1 MIEHKLKLKFDDSFN
16 GILFSTQGDTG
27 RVFEIEVRDELDNA
41 IDISGHKL
49 EFYVGNDSKVIKVEA
64 SISGNKFIVKPV
76 NEQFTKAGLNKAQFV
91 LYDAQGL
98 QVGSQIFD
106 LHVEESIQN
115 GATVGA
121 NVLVDFSKIQ
131 EAIKL
136 IKGYE
141 KTFEESKNL
150 DTTLSSHIDEGRKV
164 NQELVSNTSAG
175 KGLNENLKTSTTK
188 ASETY
193 TKLEASRTGADTL
206 NNDIKTNIA
215 SGNKTNANLQA
226 SISTA
231 KNTQSTLQEKTAQG
245 IDANTKLG
253 QSIKTGQD
261 VVSKINTAD
270 KNLATSVGN
279 AETAKTNLDASI
291 SKAETAK
298 TNLDASISKAEATK
312 TNLDA
317 SIDKANTTKTG
328 LDTSTQAGNAT
339 ESKLKD
345 TDTKAGTSISTL
357 QDLLNKSAITEQ
369 SLKEIIA
376 SGNLDKYITE
386 PKLQEAL
393 AKIKTL
399 KKEVVDTLPSTG
411 QDDVIY
417 LVKDAKGKANNVYL
431 EYLWINNAFELIG
444 STEVDLSGYAKTKD
458 LKYYAKKSDIRP
470 EAKFKTMTAVIDQ
483 ANSNPLTCVTY
494 EDDARLM
501 EKGSKAW
508 DEFFGAKLV
517 LFKDGKEVRDLKDSE
532 LSSLTEADGDVMVK
546 FKRMGLRINTVGD
559 KVYVSM
565 TDNPNSPDF
574 KYYAH
579 SRGDAA
585 RDAFYL
591 GAYLGYNQDGK
602 LRSVTGKKPKENSHI
617 TNYRTL
623 AQANGKGY
631 DLCGFYQLTFLQA
644 AYVLKYGNLDSQT
657 ALGQGLVNG
666 GQSATNTTGATNGKG
681 VDFGSTSSNEQM
693 RFQYIEDFWGNRFW
707 AIDGVATD
715 SNCTIF
721 TATDNFNN
729 SRNGYLN
736 SGIKGP
742 NNNGGLKKVFGTSE
756 LGFLG
761 KEFSGSTSTYYADYA
776 ATRSN
781 YFLFFGGYASDGS
794 TAGAF
799 RCDLY
804 AGASEAYWSL
814 GARLMFIWFLN
825 KH

>member
-16 GILFSTQGDTG
+16 GVLFSTQGDTG

-41 IDISGHKL
+41 IDITGHKL
-49 EFYVGNDSKVIKVEA
+49 EFYVGNDSKVTKVEA

-245 IDANTKLG
+245 IDTSTKLG

-261 VVSKINTAD
+261 VISKINTAD
-270 KNLATSVGN
+270 KNLATSMTN
-279 AETAKTNLDASI
+279 ASTTKTNLDTSIENAKAAKTNLDG
-291 SKAETAK
+291 
-298 TNLDASISKAEATK
+298 
-312 TNLDA
+312 
-317 SIDKANTTKTG
+317 SIDKAGTAKTK
-328 LDTSTQAGNAT
+328 LDTSTQAGSNT
-339 ESKLKD
+339 DNRLKE
-345 TDTKAGTSISTL
+345 TDTKANTSINTL
-357 QDLLNKSAITEQ
+357 QNLLSQSKTTEQ
-369 SLKEIIA
+369 SLKDIIA
-376 SGNLDKYITE
+376 SADLNKYITE
-386 PKLQEAL
+386 PKLQEEL

-399 KKEVVDTLPSTG
+399 KKEVVQTLPATG

-417 LVKDAKGKANNVYL
+417 LVKDAKGKANNAYL
-431 EYLWINNAFELIG
+431 EYLWINGAFELIG

-458 LKYYAKKSDIRP
+458 LKDYAKKSDIRP

-517 LFKDGKEVRDLKDSE
+517 LLKDGKEVRDLKDE
-532 LSSLTEADGDVMVK
+532 DLNSLTEADGDVMVK
-546 FKRMGLRINTVGD
+546 FKRMGLRINTVGE

-565 TDNPNSPDF
+565 TDNPNNSDF
-574 KYYAH
+574 TYYAH
-579 SRGDAA
+579 SRGEEAK
-585 RDAFYL
+585 DAFYL
-591 GAYLGYNQDGK
+591 GAYLGYEKDGK
-602 LRSVTGKKPKENSHI
+602 LRSIKGVIPTGNKNI
-617 TNYRTL
+617 GAFRTI

-631 DLCGFYQLTFLQA
+631 EQLAFYQWTFLQA
-644 AYVLKYGNLDSQT
+644 MYVLKYGNLDSQK
-657 ALGQGLVNG
+657 ALGKGLTG
-666 GQSATNTTGATNGKG
+666 DSDYKNTGYTNGRG
-681 VDFGSTSSNEQM
+681 INYGTSSGTEQM
-693 RFQYIEDFWGNRFW
+693 RFQYVEDLWGNKLQW
-707 AIDGVATD
+707 LDGAMTGGSGKVQIGTTD
-715 SNCTIF
+715 
-721 TATDNFNN
+721 FNN
-729 SRNGYLN
+729 SASNYKSYPLGTNSTISGYPDTIQGN
-736 SGIKGP
+736 
-742 NNNGGLKKVFGTSE
+742 SE
-756 LGFLG
+756 LGFIP
-761 KEFSGSTSTYYADYA
+761 KTANGSNSTYYSDYA
-776 ATRSN
+776 YVTNSASRVA
-781 YFLFFGGYASDGS
+781 YAGGYYGHGAD
-794 TAGAF
+794 AGAF
-799 RCDLY
+799 YVGFYFGVGLAD
-804 AGASEAYWSL
+804 ASI
-814 GARLMFIWFLN
+814 GARLMFL
-825 KH
+825 

>member
-16 GILFSTQGDTG
+16 GVLFSTQGDTG

-41 IDISGHKL
+41 IDITGHKL
-49 EFYVGNDSKVIKVEA
+49 EFYVGNDSKVTKVEA

-76 NEQFTKAGLNKAQFV
+76 NEQFTKSGLNKAQFV
-91 LYDAQGL
+91 LYDPQGL

-121 NVLVDFSKIQ
+121 NVLVDFSKIN
-131 EAIKL
+131 EAVKL

-150 DTTLSSHIDEGRKV
+150 DTTLSAHIDEGRKV
-164 NQELVSNTSAG
+164 NQELISNTSAAQ
-175 KGLNENLKTSTTK
+175 GLSENLKTSTTK

-253 QSIKTGQD
+253 QSIKTGQN

-270 KNLATSVGN
+270 KNLATSIANADKSKSNLDASVGKAN
-279 AETAKTNLDASI
+279 TAKTNLDGSIAS
-291 SKAETAK
+291 ANTVK
-298 TNLDASISKAEATK
+298 TNLDK
-312 TNLDA
+312 
-317 SIDKANTTKTG
+317 
-328 LDTSTQAGNAT
+328 STQAGST
-339 ESKLKD
+339 TDSKLKD
-345 TDTKAGTSISTL
+345 TDTKAGTSIRTL
-357 QDLLNKSAITEQ
+357 QDLLNQSTATEQ
-369 SLKEIIA
+369 NLKDIIA
-376 SGNLDKYITE
+376 SGNLDKYVTE

-399 KKEVVDTLPSTG
+399 KKEVVDALPSTG

-458 LKYYAKKSDIRP
+458 LKDYAKKSDIRP

-579 SRGDAA
+579 TRGDAV

-591 GAYLGYNQDGK
+591 GAYLGYEKDGK
-602 LRSVTGKKPKENSHI
+602 LRSIKGFRPTGNKTI
-617 TNYRTL
+617 GAFRTI
-623 AQANGKGY
+623 AQANGSGY
-631 DLCGFYQLTFLQA
+631 EQMGYYQWMYLQCM
-644 AYVLKYGNLDSQT
+644 YILKYGNLDSQT
-657 ALGQGLVNG
+657 ALGKGLTG
-666 GQSATNTTGATNGKG
+666 GSYDESNCKNTGGTNGKG
-681 VDFGSTSSNEQM
+681 ADFGSTDSMLQM
-693 RFQYIEDFWGNRFW
+693 RFQFIEDMWGNKYQW
-707 AIDGVATD
+707 VDGFGTKGGSLWIGND
-715 SNCTIF
+715 K
-721 TATDNFNN
+721 FNDDK
-729 SRNGYLN
+729 NGYEKY
-736 SGIKGP
+736 SFGV
-742 NNNGGLKKVFGTSE
+742 NGGGYLKKAAGNTEQGFAAAS
-756 LGFLG
+756 LG
-761 KEFSGSTSTYYADYA
+761 GSSSTYYCDYGYYSPS
-776 ATRSN
+776 SN
-781 YFLFFGGYASDGS
+781 YFARVGGSVGCDSD
-794 TAGAF
+794 AGAF
-799 RCDLY
+799 YGGCRY
-804 AGASEAYWSL
+804 SSSEASWSV
-814 GARLMFIWFLN
+814 GARLMFI
-825 KH
+825 

>member
-1 MIEHKLKLKFDDSFN
+1 MMEHKLKLKFDDSFN

-41 IDISGHKL
+41 IDITGHKL
-49 EFYVGNDSKVIKVEA
+49 EFYVGNDSKVTKVEA
-64 SISGNKFIVKPV
+64 SINGNKFIVKPV

-115 GATVGA
+115 GSTIGRNA
-121 NVLVDFSKIQ
+121 LVDFSKIQ
-131 EAIKL
+131 EALDL
-136 IKGYE
+136 IKAYE
-141 KTFEESKNL
+141 KTFKESKTL
-150 DTTLSSHIDEGRKV
+150 DTTLSSHIEEGKKV
-164 NQELVSNTSAG
+164 NQELISNMSAA
-175 KGLNENLKTSTTK
+175 KGVNENLKTSTAK

-193 TKLEASRTGADTL
+193 TKLETSRTSADTL
-206 NNDIKTNIA
+206 NSDLKANIA
-215 SGNKTNANLQA
+215 QGNKTNANLQA

-231 KNTQSTLQEKTAQG
+231 NNTQNSLQEKTAQG

-270 KNLATSVGN
+270 KNLTTSVGN
-279 AETAKTNLDASI
+279 AESVKRSLDASVFNG
-291 SKAETAK
+291 TAIK
-298 TNLDASISKAEATK
+298 GALDG
-312 TNLDA
+312 
-317 SIDKANTTKTG
+317 SIDKANTTKTK
-328 LDTSTQAGNAT
+328 LDESTSQGNAT
-339 ESKLKD
+339 DTKLKD
-345 TDTKAGTSISTL
+345 TDTKAGVSISTL
-357 QDLLNKSAITEQ
+357 QDLLNKSATTEQ
-369 SLKEIIA
+369 NLKDIIA

-417 LVKDAKGKANNVYL
+417 LVKDSKGKANNVHL

-501 EKGSKAW
+501 EKGSKTW
-508 DEFFGAKLV
+508 DDFFGAKLV
-517 LFKDGKEVRDLKDSE
+517 LFKDGKEVRDLKDEE

-574 KYYAH
+574 EYYAH
-579 SRGDAA
+579 TRGSSR
-585 RDAFYL
+585 RDVFYL
-591 GAYLGYNQDGK
+591 GAYLGYDQGGK
-602 LRSVTGKKPKENSHI
+602 LRSIRNVTPTVNVAYNQFRVK
-617 TNYRTL
+617 
-623 AQANGKGY
+623 AQANGTGY
-631 DLCGFYQLTFLQA
+631 EMMAFYQWTFLQA
-644 AYVLKYGNLDSQT
+644 MFVLKYGNLDSQT
-657 ALGQGLVNG
+657 ALGQGY
-666 GQSATNTTGATNGKG
+666 TGASAVTSTGKTNGKG
-681 VDFGSTSSNEQM
+681 IDYGSTNAQTQM
-693 RFQYIEDFWGNRFW
+693 RFQYIEDMWGNLYQW
-707 AIDGVATD
+707 CDGVKSGGN
-715 SNCTIF
+715 SNMMTGTTGF
-721 TATDNFNN
+721 NDNASGYNSYNLGFSNN
-729 SRNGYLN
+729 TYGWT
-736 SGIKGP
+736 KT
-742 NNNGGLKKVFGTSE
+742 VQGTSE
-756 LGFLG
+756 LGFII
-761 KEFSGSTSTYYADYA
+761 K
-776 ATRSN
+776 
-781 YFLFFGGYASDGS
+781 
-794 TAGAF
+794 TAGASQTTYY
-799 RCDLY
+799 CDNEDVY
-804 AGASEAYWSL
+804 GNSARVPFVGGYWVRGAGAGAFFFVCIYAPSDAYSSV
-814 GARLMFIWFLN
+814 GARLMFL
-825 KH
+825 